1 MQVTTVNERPSRWRQ
16 TVRMTPMESQKQRM
30 LSGEAYF
37 ADDPE
42 LRSDRRRAGLATE
55 ELNACSVA
63 DLPRRRKILVGLLG
77 ALGDEAEI
85 LSPFHCD
92 YGYQITVGARTFINF
107 GAVIL
112 DSAPVRIGDDVQIG
126 PGVQLVTPT
135 HPLDPAQR
143 RTLIESGAPI
153 QIGDGAWLAAGV
165 IVCPGVTVGTDTVVG
180 AGSVVTRD
188 LPAGHLCVG
197 NPCRVVRELAV

>member
-1 MQVTTVNERPSRWRQ
+1 MGGRRW
-16 TVRMTPMESQKQRM
+16 VAVSMAAMPSQKQRM
-30 LSGEAYF
+30 LTGEAYF

-42 LRSDRRRAGLATE
+42 LLADRCRAGLLTE
-55 ELNACSVA
+55 RLNATSVA
-63 DLPRRRKILVGLLG
+63 EPPLRRQILADLLG
-77 ALGDEAEI
+77 ALGDQAEI

-92 YGYQITVGARTFINF
+92 YGYQISVGARTFINF

-143 RTLIESGAPI
+143 GTLIESAAAI
-153 QIGDGAWLAAGV
+153 EIGDRAWLATGV
-165 IVCPGVTVGTDTVVG
+165 IVCPGVTVGAATVVG
-180 AGSVVTRD
+180 AGSVVTQD
-188 LPAGHLCVG
+188 LPAGHLAVG
-197 NPCRVVRELAV
+197 NPCRVVREL

>member
-1 MQVTTVNERPSRWRQ
+1 MAA
-16 TVRMTPMESQKQRM
+16 MASQKQRM
-30 LSGEAYF
+30 LAGEPYF

-42 LRSDRRRAGLATE
+42 LLVDRRHARLLTE
-55 ELNACSVA
+55 RLNATSVA
-63 DLPRRRKILVGLLG
+63 EAELRRGILVDLLG

-85 LSPFHCD
+85 MSPFQCD

-126 PGVQLVTPT
+126 PGVRLVTPS

-143 RTLIESGAPI
+143 RTLIESAAPI
-153 QIGDGAWLAAGV
+153 EIGNGAWLATGV
-165 IVCPGVTVGTDTVVG
+165 IVCPGVTVGADTVVG
-180 AGSVVTRD
+180 AGSVVTSD
-188 LPAGHLCVG
+188 LPAGHLAFG
-197 NPCRVVRELAV
+197 SPCCVVREL